1 MPKAKTKPKKKL
13 KKKPVVKATKGNGKK
28 LGGCTGK
35 GFMPG
40 VSGNPAGAKKK
51 IQKIPDILMKIGMQP
66 GTKDGKM
73 TKLDVVMERV
83 FKFAVEG
90 RPWAVE
96 FIANRTEGKP
106 RQQIDINLEDKRPK
120 FTGKNPTKF
129 LNEYINFQNAEA

>member
-1 MPKAKTKPKKKL
+1 MPKAKNKSAKNTVNKRNAKGQFTSGNTEGNRNGRPL
-13 KKKPVVKATKGNGKK
+13 KKQT
-28 LGGCTGK
+28 
-35 GFMPG
+35 
-40 VSGNPAGAKKK
+40 
-51 IQKIPDILMKIGMQP
+51 IPDILLRIGMQP

-106 RQQIDINLEDKRPK
+106 RQQIDINLSDKRPV
-120 FTGKNPTKF
+120 FDGKNPNKF
-129 LNEYINFQNAEA
+129 LNEYIHSQNAQA